1 MLGIFILSLLTFSVM
16 ISIQMNEWEYYSYNE
31 ICYLTSRRAVNK
43 HKYFK
48 NFIGYKLSRVVKSH
62 TVNELM
68 RKCNEFKLQ
77 EVNHR
82 AMIRSKL
89 IISYTPLEF
98 CERVINEW
106 YDSSHYAIQN
116 VKDTIDSIYPQLHIF
131 SESTTRLIVTIKNS
145 KVLMFKLYNLFKI
158 VTMLNSFF
166 EIESNK
172 STLTR

>member
-1 MLGIFILSLLTFSVM
+1 M

-31 ICYLTSRRAVNK
+31 ICYLTSRKAVNK
-43 HKYFK
+43 HKYFEV
-48 NFIGYKLSRVVKSH
+48 FIGYKMARVMNSIKL
-62 TVNELM
+62 NKLM
-68 RKCNEFKLQ
+68 ARCNDFKLK

-106 YDSSHYAIQN
+106 YDSSHFAIQN
-116 VKDTIDSIYPQLHIF
+116 VKETIESIDPQLKDF
-131 SESTTRLIVTIKNS
+131 AESTLRLIVTIKNS

-158 VTMLNSFF
+158 ITTLNSFF
-166 EIESNK
+166 EIDSK
-172 STLTR
+172 RY